1 MEKSMFKSN
10 VVFFCISCLITAST
24 IAQVKSVTSI
34 KGESSA
40 IYFMVHPMHKF
51 DATSKDVVYT
61 ASLDINAKNIRTVS
75 AVVDVTSFDSG
86 NSNRDSHAMEVIDAL
101 SFPEATF
108 VSTSIVPKGNSL
120 IVGGKLTFHGVTNDV
135 TATAFP
141 EWGSGKLI
149 VHAVMP
155 ISLTAF
161 KVERPS
167 LLFMPVEDTL
177 KFTLTAAFPL
187 N

>member
-1 MEKSMFKSN
+1 MVKTS
-10 VVFFCISCLITAST
+10 VVFCIGFVIAAGAV
-24 IAQVKSVTSI
+24 AQVKTVNSI

-40 IYFMVHPMHKF
+40 TYVLVHPMHEVE
-51 DATSKDVVYT
+51 ATSKDVMYT
-61 ASLDINAKNIRTVS
+61 ASLNPVTKSIQTVT

-86 NSNRDSHAMEVIDAL
+86 NSNRDSHAMEAVDAL
-101 SFPEATF
+101 SFPDVTF
-108 VSTSIVPKGNSL
+108 ASTSVIPQGNSL

-135 TATAFP
+135 TATAIP
-141 EWGSGKLI
+141 EWGSDKLV
-149 VHAVMP
+149 VHATMP

-167 LLFMPVEDTL
+167 LLFIPVRDTL

-187 N
+187 R

>member
-1 MEKSMFKSN
+1 MKRKIN
-10 VVFFCISCLITAST
+10 LILIVLFVLSS
-24 IAQVKSVTSI
+24 ILSAQTKNIQAVK
-34 KGESSA
+34 KESS
-40 IYFMVHPMHKF
+40 ITYQLTHPLHEIES
-51 DATSKDVVYT
+51 TSKETYCAIDVDLK
-61 ASLDINAKNIRTVS
+61 SREIKKVS
-75 AVVDVTSFDSG
+75 VQVDVTTFNSG

-135 TATAFP
+135 TATAIP
-141 EWGSGKLI
+141 EWGNDKLV
-149 VHAVMP
+149 VHATMP

-167 LLFMPVEDTL
+167 LLFIPVHDTL
-177 KFTLTAAFPL
+177 RFTLTAAFPL
-187 N
+187 K

>member
-1 MEKSMFKSN
+1 MFKIRIVLFCFGFLI
-10 VVFFCISCLITAST
+10 VVNAA
-24 IAQVKSVTSI
+24 AQVKTVTSI

-40 IYFMVHPMHKF
+40 IYFLVHPMHEVE
-51 DATSKDVVYT
+51 ATSKEVVYT
-61 ASLDINAKNIRTVS
+61 AFINPGTKSIQTVT
-75 AVVDVTSFDSG
+75 ATVDVTSFDSG
-86 NSNRDSHAMEVIDAL
+86 NSNRDSHAMEVIDAM

-108 VSTSIVPKGNSL
+108 KSTSIVPQGNAL

-135 TATAFP
+135 TATAKL
-141 EWGSGKLI
+141 EWGSDKLI
-149 VHAVMP
+149 VHATMP

-167 LLFMPVEDTL
+167 LLFIPVHDTL

-187 N
+187 K